1 MYKLCLNSRDDLLII
16 NLEKIAFFQANG
28 NYTHLNCIEGETH
41 LLTIGLSKV
50 EDIIRKSWPKGK
62 PSPFI
67 RLGRSLIINQVFLS
81 EISVLKQKVVL
92 SDCGSHSYSLSVP
105 KPLLKEYKEKINELY
120 VNKFKEE

>member
-1 MYKLCLNSRDDLLII
+1 MYKLCLNSRDELLII

-28 NYTHLNCIEGETH
+28 NYTHLNYMEGETH

-67 RLGRSLIINQVFLS
+67 RLGRSLIINQAFLS

-92 SDCGSHSYSLSVP
+92 SDCGSHSYSISVP
-105 KPLLKEYKEKINELY
+105 KPLLKEYKEKINELN
-120 VNKFKEE
+120 VNKFKED